1 VKLPSRR
8 SPEPVPP
15 SADAASE
22 DADRRAEKEARRAEK
37 LERQREKLESQGAR
51 LEARAERAEAEIAA
65 AEAEF
70 EETRSR
76 LERLKAE
83 LRDLTH
89 DRQAARGGFITAAAE
104 FTPDMVADAEGS
116 RWLVSTTDSNIG
128 RALFVKNDRKELR
141 VIPRVLDA
149 LATVGVAPRRELLLD
164 VGANIG
170 TTSVDAVRRLGFA
183 RAVALE
189 PEPEN
194 HLLLRLN
201 AVLNGVDDRIEIH
214 QVAVSDAE
222 GVAPMDV
229 GNTNSG
235 AYTLVGSEGGGAAT
249 IEVPTVTL
257 DGLADRGA
265 FDPADVSLV
274 WMDIEGFE
282 VHALLGARG
291 LLERGVPVVL
301 ELNPKL
307 LRRAG
312 RADDLAPLLAAH
324 YTHVAEVGTLG
335 DDDATAFAP
344 VDALHALMERTAERH
359 TDVVVC
365 RRG

>member
-8 SPEPVPP
+8 SREP
-15 SADAASE
+15 SKAAANSRP
-22 DADRRAEKEARRAEK
+22 DGDDRTDKRVREHGK
-37 LERQREKLESQGAR
+37 LERQRRR
-51 LEARAERAEAEIAA
+51 LEARTVDVEAEIA
-65 AEAEF
+65 ETEF
-70 EETRSR
+70 AIAQTRAR
-76 LERLKAE
+76 LQSLKAT
-83 LRDLTH
+83 LRDRTL
-89 DRQAARGGFITAAAE
+89 DLEEARGDFLGAAAPFSE
-104 FTPDMVADAEGS
+104 FVVAHAEGS
-116 RWLVSTTDSNIG
+116 RWLLSTTDSNIG
-128 RALFVKNDRKELR
+128 RALFMKHDRKELR
-141 VIPRVLDA
+141 LIPRVLDA
-149 LATVGVAPRRELLLD
+149 LDAFGVAPRRELLLD

-170 TTSVDAVRRLGFA
+170 TTAVDAVRRLGFR

-201 AVLNGVDDRIEIH
+201 ALLNGVDDRVEVH
-214 QVAVSDAE
+214 RVAVSDGE
-222 GVAPMDV
+222 GVAQMDI
-229 GNTNSG
+229 GHTNSG
-235 AYTLVGSEGGGAAT
+235 AYTLVDTDAAARDT
-249 IEVPTVTL
+249 IAVPTVTL

-282 VHALLGARG
+282 AHALLGAGR
-291 LLERGVPVVL
+291 LLERGIPIVL

-312 RADDLAPLLAAH
+312 RVDHLVPVLAAH